1 MKDSSEPLVFFT
13 GPPQFIPSYATSS
26 AAGAD
31 LKANL
36 STAMRLEPGDRALI
50 PTGIHMAIPPGWE
63 GQVRPRSGLAIKHG
77 VTLLNHPGTIDA
89 DYRGEVKV
97 ILINLG
103 REAVTISPGE
113 RIAQL
118 IIAKVATAQFQWTE
132 HLPETTRGVGGFGS
146 TGL

>member
-1 MKDSSEPLVFFT
+1 MKDSGKPLICFT
-13 GPPQFIPSYATSS
+13 GSPQFTPNYATSN

-36 STAMRLEPGDRALI
+36 SAAMVLEPGDRALV

-63 GQVRPRSGLAIKHG
+63 GQVRPRSGLAIEQG
-77 VTLLNHPGTIDA
+77 ITLHPGTIDA

-103 REAVTISPGE
+103 REPVTISPRE

-118 IIAKVATAQFQWTE
+118 VIAEVATARFQRVD

-146 TGL
+146 TGI